1 MCTYTFAAQNSVWT
15 TRGHII
21 QLLQK
26 LREPV
31 KAEFK
36 PSLSITS
43 HCHPKQKRN
52 PGYAYNR
59 DSQLEAHRIWIMPT
73 KQFSL
78 ATEKLAGSEANHVV
92 LLFMLGAGCTVSCVC
107 LIFTGS
113 ANLS

>member
-1 MCTYTFAAQNSVWT
+1 MYTFMAQNSMWT
-15 TRGHII
+15 IGCHLI

-26 LREPV
+26 LTEPV
-31 KAEFK
+31 KTEFK

-52 PGYAYNR
+52 SGYAYDR
-59 DSQLEAHRIWIMPT
+59 GSQLEAHRIWIKPT

-92 LLFMLGAGCTVSCVC
+92 LGQDAQ
-107 LIFTGS
+107 
-113 ANLS
+113 